1 MLDALFGIRQIVLI
15 ESYKTLYI
23 MARGRWCESYQ
34 WFLMWSGITC
44 LDEKTDYHTFSEILG
59 SLRELWVLN
68 FTSRT
73 SLSCENVSLPCGMI
87 SSLGVFF
94 SSLQAGI
101 GFLGGHLEPSS
112 WLRVELNIHT
122 SYDITVVANRSGQHG
137 GENEKWYKH
146 ICMEPY
152 VEANQRHKAIFKWL
166 VYESGPARSWIPIL
180 RHFDCTFY
188 ALPI

>member
-1 MLDALFGIRQIVLI
+1 MWKLPVVSHVEWHYLPGWENRL
-15 ESYKTLYI
+15 SYIFWDIGFTAWTLSFEFYFKNFI
-23 MARGRWCESYQ
+23 
-34 WFLMWSGITC
+34 
-44 LDEKTDYHTFSEILG
+44 
-59 SLRELWVLN
+59 ELWERVTAMWN
-68 FTSRT
+68 DFSTA
-73 SLSCENVSLPCGMI
+73 
-87 SSLGVFF
+87 SLGVFF

-112 WLRVELNIHT
+112 WLRVELNIHI